1 MVIHRGLLR
10 LKPPW
15 NWLPPLLYKSDP
27 TVTLHCVIL
36 HRNPGR
42 CCHKDLKKIVAI
54 VVHTIGRARRTGM
67 IQAHPEPSRDIGA
80 SGG

>member
-15 NWLPPLLYKSDP
+15 NRLPPLLYKSDP

-36 HRNPGR
+36 HRNHGR
-42 CCHKDLKKIVAI
+42 CCRKDLKKIAAV
-54 VVHTIGRARRTGM
+54 VVHTIGRARRPGM